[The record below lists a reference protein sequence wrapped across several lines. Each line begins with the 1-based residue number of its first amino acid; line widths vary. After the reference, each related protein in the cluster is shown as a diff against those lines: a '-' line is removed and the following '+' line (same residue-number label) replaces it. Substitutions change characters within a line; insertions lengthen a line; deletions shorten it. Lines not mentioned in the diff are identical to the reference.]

1 MIPSL
6 KRLIVAL
13 AFVVPAAALVTSPV
27 MAASHHHR
35 AKHHA
40 SAHKVS
46 AHKTRHARKNT
57 TPTAS

>member
-1 MIPSL
+1 VIISF

-27 MAASHHHR
+27 MAASHTR

-40 SAHKVS
+40 SVHKAS
-46 AHKTRHARKNT
+46 AHKTHHAKKT
-57 TPTAS
+57 TTSTAS

>member
-1 MIPSL
+1 MITSF

-27 MAASHHHR
+27 MAASHTR

-40 SAHKVS
+40 SVHKAS
-46 AHKTRHARKNT
+46 AHKTHHAKKT
-57 TPTAS
+57 TTSTAS